1 MVGHGSDWE
10 RATIMAQLQLLR
22 LLCIN
27 PATAAGDDIK
37 IVVDGQDAG
46 GEFGIDKGQTH
57 DLTEFV
63 FDVDEDTANIVF
75 FEDND
80 HAADFDI
87 DVTKAGKAR
96 KDVAIKE
103 GGFYLLAWRVIV

>member
-1 MVGHGSDWE
+1 M
-10 RATIMAQLQLLR
+10 ATLQLLR

-27 PATAAGDDIK
+27 PATALGDDIR
-37 IVVDGQDAG
+37 IIVDGQEAG

-63 FDVDEDTANIVF
+63 FDVDEDTANVVF
-75 FEDND
+75 FEDGD
-80 HAADFDI
+80 HSADFDV
-87 DVTKAGKAR
+87 DVTRPGKQR

-103 GGFYLLAWRVIV
+103 GGFYMLAFRVKT

>member
-1 MVGHGSDWE
+1 
-10 RATIMAQLQLLR
+10 MAKLQLLR

-37 IVVDGQDAG
+37 ICSRRPRSRWRIRHRQGSNARPN
-46 GEFGIDKGQTH
+46 
-57 DLTEFV
+57 EFV
-63 FDVDEDTANIVF
+63 FDVDEETANIVF

-87 DVTKAGKAR
+87 EVTKAGKDR

-103 GGFYLLAWRVIV
+103 GGFYLLAWRVSL

>member
-1 MVGHGSDWE
+1 
-10 RATIMAQLQLLR
+10 MAKLQLLR

-27 PATAAGDDIK
+27 PGTSFGDDIR

-57 DLTEFV
+57 DLSEFV
-63 FDVDEDTANIVF
+63 FDVDEESANIVF
-75 FEDND
+75 FEDSD
-80 HAADFDI
+80 HAADFDVE
-87 DVTKAGKAR
+87 VTQPGKRR

-103 GGFYLLAWRVIV
+103 GGFYLLVFRVIT

>member
-1 MVGHGSDWE
+1 
-10 RATIMAQLQLLR
+10 MAKLQLLR

-27 PATAAGDDIK
+27 PATSLGDDIR

-57 DLTEFV
+57 DLSEFV
-63 FDVDEDTANIVF
+63 FDVDEETANIVF

-80 HAADFDI
+80 HAADFDVE
-87 DVTKAGKAR
+87 VTQPGKQR

-103 GGFYLLAWRVIV
+103 GGFYLLVIRVIT

>member
-1 MVGHGSDWE
+1 MGIRRTSDSGL
-10 RATIMAQLQLLR
+10 AAGPHTVVSDKPQPKKGIAMAKLQLLR

-27 PATAAGDDIK
+27 PATSFGDDIR

-57 DLTEFV
+57 DLSEFV
-63 FDVDEDTANIVF
+63 FDVDEESANIVF

-80 HAADFDI
+80 HAADF
-87 DVTKAGKAR
+87 
-96 KDVAIKE
+96 
-103 GGFYLLAWRVIV
+103 

>member
-1 MVGHGSDWE
+1 
-10 RATIMAQLQLLR
+10 MAKLQLLR

-27 PATAAGDDIK
+27 PATAAGDDIR
-37 IVVDGQDAG
+37 IVVDGQEAG

-63 FDVDEDTANIVF
+63 FDVDEETANIVF

-87 DVTKAGKAR
+87 DVTKAGKER

-103 GGFYLLAWRVIV
+103 GGFYLLAWRVSL